1 MEDKELIQWLKDNS
15 SGVYRPSKEAAERIE
30 ELLEYN
36 ELLERL
42 LSISITSKQ
51 SKPENISHEEKVQ
64 RMKDRDRRQM
74 MRDHRNIRNYKIG
87 LHYVKL
93 REYAEQLFHISK
105 KEEFSRG
112 FGISEVEKQ
121 YADSIVEIIVKA
133 HREDFGTELIE
144 NHE

>member
-15 SGVYRPSKEAAERIE
+15 SGVYRPSREAAERIE

-36 ELLERL
+36 ELLETL
-42 LSISITSKQ
+42 LSISIKSKQ
-51 SKPENISHEEKVQ
+51 SKPENIPHEEKIQ
-64 RMKDRDRRQM
+64 RMKDRDKRQR
-74 MRDHRNIRNYKIG
+74 MRDHRHVRNYQIG
-87 LHYVKL
+87 LHYVKMG
-93 REYAEQLFHISK
+93 EYAERLFHISK
-105 KEEFSRG
+105 REEFSGG

-121 YADSIVEIIVKA
+121 YADSIAETIVKA